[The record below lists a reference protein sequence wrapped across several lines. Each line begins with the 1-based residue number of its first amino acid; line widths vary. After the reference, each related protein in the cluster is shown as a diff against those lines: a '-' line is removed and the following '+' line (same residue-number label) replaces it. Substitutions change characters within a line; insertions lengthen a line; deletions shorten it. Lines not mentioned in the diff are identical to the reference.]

1 MRKYILLGATLL
13 FGSSPL
19 AQNFEVWAINY
30 WVIDQFFPKFIQE
43 WNQKNPNAQA
53 RLIQFENDLY
63 KQRLFVAL
71 GAKSGPDVFYNWGG
85 GVLESYVKAGA
96 VEDLTTSIDSA
107 WKNRFLDLMWRGVT
121 FSGRLYGVPSTEV
134 QPVVWFYN
142 KAVFRR
148 LNLQPPQTWSQ
159 LLAAVDR
166 IKAAGITPIVVAGGS
181 KWPLLMYQEYLAD
194 RIGGPE
200 VFEGIVANRPGA
212 WRHPAMLRSAE
223 LIVQLAAKSPFQPGW
238 ESAQYGTGAIRA
250 LFATGRAAMQLMGVW
265 EFGALVSEHPDFV
278 KSGDLGWFAF
288 PRVEGGRGDPR
299 NLAGNFTN
307 YFSVSSFSR
316 NKSASI
322 RFLRELSFSDE
333 YVRFLLRNGAI
344 PPTRNIGNLIRQEGA
359 YPDWQG
365 FVYGLVEKAPY
376 YVLSWDQAMPPQLAQ
391 PYLDNLQL
399 LFLRRISAQEFVD
412 RMQRLADGLR
422 Q

>member
-1 MRKYILLGATLL
+1 MRKWILIGLGLL
-13 FGSSPL
+13 FSLPSL
-19 AQNFEVWAINY
+19 AQNFEVWAINN

-85 GVLESYVKAGA
+85 GVLESYVKAGV
-96 VEDLTTSIDSA
+96 VEDLTPSIDPA

-121 FSGRLYGVPSTEV
+121 FDGRLYGVPSTEV

-212 WRHPAMLRSAE
+212 WRHPAILRSAE
-223 LIVQLAAKSPFQPGW
+223 LIVQLAAKNPFQPGW
-238 ESAQYGTGAIRA
+238 ESAQYGTGTVRA

-265 EFGALVSEHPDFV
+265 EFGALLEEHPDFV

-288 PRVEGGRGDPR
+288 PRVEGGQGDPR

-365 FVYGLVEKAPY
+365 FVYGLLEKAPY

-422 Q
+422 